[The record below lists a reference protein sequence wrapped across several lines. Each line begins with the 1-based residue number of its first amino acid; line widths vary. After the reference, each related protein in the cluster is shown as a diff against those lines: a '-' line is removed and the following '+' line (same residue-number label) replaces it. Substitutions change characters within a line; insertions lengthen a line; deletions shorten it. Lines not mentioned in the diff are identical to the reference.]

1 MIPGSGRF
9 PWRRERLP
17 TPVFWPGE
25 FHELYGPWG
34 HKEVDTTERFS
45 LNPVFLPEESHGWRS
60 LVSYS
65 PWGCKELDTSYKLNS
80 NRDEL
85 RKCFYSQSAHCPPK
99 EREKKMNQ
107 HLHKSVVLL
116 QMLRRKYFF
125 KSAAE
130 KQKAQP
136 TRVEKTRKK
145 P

>member
-1 MIPGSGRF
+1 M
-9 PWRRERLP
+9 
-17 TPVFWPGE
+17 
-25 FHELYGPWG
+25 
-34 HKEVDTTERFS
+34 
-45 LNPVFLPEESHGWRS
+45 
-60 LVSYS
+60 VSYS

-107 HLHKSVVLL
+107 HLHKSVALL
-116 QMLRRKYFF
+116 QTLRRKYFF

-130 KQKAQP
+130 KQKVQP